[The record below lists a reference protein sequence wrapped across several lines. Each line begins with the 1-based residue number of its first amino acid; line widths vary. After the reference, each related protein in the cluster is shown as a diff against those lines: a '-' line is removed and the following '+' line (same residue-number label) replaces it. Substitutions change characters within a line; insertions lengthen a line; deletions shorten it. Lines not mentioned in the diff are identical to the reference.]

1 MSSKNTKPASTPA
14 REMSTLDRAKF
25 AAMQMNNARET
36 YNTYMKEISMRMSRM
51 HEEFTR
57 TTSYASNEMHQ
68 AQNAISFVQEMQQ
81 NMRVDLLA
89 KYASEI
95 VKQEQAL
102 DIYRSLLSTDE
113 QAEIDQFVARY
124 NAE

>member
-1 MSSKNTKPASTPA
+1 MSSKNTKPAAPA
-14 REMSTLDRAKF
+14 VEMSTLDRAKF
-25 AAMQMNNARET
+25 SAMQMNNARET

-102 DIYRSLLSTDE
+102 DIYRSLLSADE